1 MAKFSLLMEHKQ
13 PLQLRVNTRVLTD
26 FRGKRLVIMKVSN
39 RFNLF
44 TALIQDVDGRKKLT
58 KVIKNVSGSYLE
70 IGLEAGLKQNVID
83 EKANAQVS
91 GHAKLQAVLGAIKE
105 NVGEKEMLRIVLKA
119 CKELGIMGGIRDDL
133 S

>member
-1 MAKFSLLMEHKQ
+1 MEHKQ

-26 FRGKRLVIMKVSN
+26 FRGKHLVIMKVSN

-44 TALIQDVDGRKKLT
+44 TALIQDKEGRKKLT
-58 KVIKNVSGSYLE
+58 RVIKNNVSGSYLE

-83 EKANAQVS
+83 EKANAQTS
-91 GHAKLQAVLGAIKE
+91 GHAKLQAVLGAIME
-105 NVGEKEMLRIVLKA
+105 DVGEKEMLRIVLKA